1 MAGAVLYRQTLSL
14 PQGLELDA
22 VAWYR
27 ACVLPLQSGS
37 DLPQANMERFS
48 NLGAGNASP
57 SDSPPWLRPP
67 SIAQHIRTH
76 LDPVTGRLSPEGVVL
91 PDEAA
96 VAGVGDLR
104 WAPGAKD
111 GAFGHHFGGTNS
123 DQAQVIID
131 HLLIIAEH
139 DSSQAK
145 VTLYELLRDNFVLS
159 VIDPVLETLI
169 TRQLNLSPYLHRFAR
184 LLASEAP
191 DRGPVKLAIGLLGVV
206 GDPDDVEL
214 VVLLGRHDE
223 FTLYSAVAL
232 NTMLSE
238 PEQELWRLAQLVHG
252 WGRIQ
257 LVERLAGT
265 SNPDIKAWMLRE
277 GFRNG
282 VMYEYL
288 AYICA
293 TTGELSTVLAVGP
306 MDDELLDSVGEI
318 IEALLSGGPAKDIN
332 DYVDA
337 AFSLQHYLARLAT
350 APRSLGRLTIVAS
363 IVHYLEDEDWHD
375 SERGR
380 NGWTPHLREQVRD
393 DARQYL
399 AEPGWRELVAVE
411 LESEDEMRLRIAARA
426 ARAIGVDLWPMYWA
440 RLQANPQDV
449 NCWLLMM
456 SWVTDATIKQVVEL
470 AVQELPLQTLGS
482 GPSEARGVGK
492 GSNAYRLFDTIV
504 PRLAKHPGL
513 GWPIIASALRSPVI
527 RHRNQALRTLATWK
541 QENWLPTVRVALE
554 AALIEEP
561 TDKVRVRI
569 ERVLR
574 GELPDPER
582 PNRR

>member
-1 MAGAVLYRQTLSL
+1 
-14 PQGLELDA
+14 
-22 VAWYR
+22 
-27 ACVLPLQSGS
+27 
-37 DLPQANMERFS
+37 
-48 NLGAGNASP
+48 
-57 SDSPPWLRPP
+57 
-67 SIAQHIRTH
+67 
-76 LDPVTGRLSPEGVVL
+76 VL

-96 VAGVGDLR
+96 VADVGGLR

-111 GAFGHHFGGTNS
+111 GAFGHHFGGSNS
-123 DQAQVIID
+123 DQAQVIVD
-131 HLLIIAEH
+131 QLLVIAEH

-145 VTLYELLRDNFVLS
+145 LTLYQLLRDNAVLS

-169 TRQLNLSPYLHRFAR
+169 TRQLNLLPHLQSFAR
-184 LLASEAP
+184 LLACEAL
-191 DRGPVKLAIGLLGVV
+191 DRGPVKFAIGLLGLI

-214 VVLLGRHDE
+214 VVLLGCHDE

-238 PEQELWRLAQLVHG
+238 PEQELWRLAQLVNG

-257 LVERLAGT
+257 LVERLAET

-277 GFRNG
+277 GFRNN

-293 TTGELSTVLAVGP
+293 TTGELSTALAVKP
-306 MDDELLDSVGEI
+306 VDDELLDSAGEI
-318 IEALLSGGPAKDIN
+318 IKALITSGPAKGIN
-332 DYVDA
+332 DYADA
-337 AFSLQHYLARLAT
+337 ALTLERYLARLAP
-350 APRSLGRLTIVAS
+350 APRSLHRLLPVAV
-363 IVHYLEDEDWHD
+363 IAHYLEDEDWD
-375 SERGR
+375 ERERRR
-380 NGWTPHLREQVRD
+380 NGWTPHLREQVQD
-393 DARQYL
+393 AARQYL
-399 AEPGWRELVAVE
+399 AEPGWRDLVTVE
-411 LESEDEMRLRIAARA
+411 LQSEDEMRLRIADRA
-426 ARAIGVDLWPMYWA
+426 AKAIGVDLWPVYWA
-440 RLQANPQDV
+440 RLQANPGDI
-449 NCWLLMM
+449 NCWLLII
-456 SWVTDATIKQVVEL
+456 SWVTDATIKQAVEL

-492 GSNAYRLFDTIV
+492 GSNAYRLFDAIV
-504 PRLAKHPGL
+504 PRLATHPGL

-554 AALIEEP
+554 AALVEEP

-582 PNRR
+582 PSHR